1 MEKPE
6 IIYIA
11 QTNPGQLGVVNENY
25 PGAVRYTRQE
35 ELSERK
41 YESICEVIKHRRA
54 ILLRAIEKKEYANED
69 TRLFWEGK
77 ICGYNYVLRPIRR
90 ERFKAVVITL
100 HDWALSDLDEAQ
112 DKGEET
118 SLREGLLSAYSDAYQ
133 LLTSSEKSIN
143 IEP

>member
-11 QTNPGQLGVVNENY
+11 QTNPGQLGVVNANY
-25 PGAVRYTRQE
+25 PGAVRYVRQE

-41 YESICEVIKHRRA
+41 HDSICEVIKNRRA
-54 ILLRAIEKKEYANED
+54 ILIRSILKEEYADED

-77 ICGYNYVLRPIRR
+77 INGYNNVLRPMRR
-90 ERFKAVVITL
+90 ERFKAVVTTL
-100 HDWALSDLDEAQ
+100 YDWALSDLCEAQ
-112 DKGEET
+112 GKGEET
-118 SLREGLLSAYSDAYQ
+118 SHREGLLSAYSDTYQ

-143 IEP
+143 IEL